1 MSNHLGQ
8 FREKH
13 LNTTV
18 IWCNMVALTTDC
30 WTSLQNLNYLTLTTH
45 FVDSDWKYKKRMI
58 RFTIIP
64 NHKGYTVGR
73 KIEEVIREWRI
84 RNVSTITVDN
94 ASSNDVAMTYLKKK
108 IKTMNE
114 LMRHVSCF
122 HELLFPHLEFG
133 GFDYVER

>member
-1 MSNHLGQ
+1 
-8 FREKH
+8 
-13 LNTTV
+13 
-18 IWCNMVALTTDC
+18 
-30 WTSLQNLNYLTLTTH
+30 
-45 FVDSDWKYKKRMI
+45 MI